1 MKILVVDDNPL
12 ILNSLSDLLFAQGY
26 CVNTG
31 CHGLDASE
39 KLQNEYYDLVIVD
52 HLMPIMNGI
61 QLTKHIRQH
70 KTYLDTPVI
79 LMTTQGH
86 QSLKLICNTNLFSA
100 VIDKPIDV
108 QNLLKLIK
116 SLLSVNTRYQLL

>member
-1 MKILVVDDNPL
+1 MKILVVDDNSV
-12 ILNSLSDLLFAQGY
+12 ILDSLSELLFAQGY
-26 CVNTG
+26 FVSKA

-39 KLQNEYYDLVIVD
+39 KLQKKYYDLVIVD

-70 KTYLDTPVI
+70 KIYVDTPVI

-86 QSLKLICNTNLFSA
+86 QSLKLICNTDLFSA
-100 VIDKPIDV
+100 IIDKPVDV
-108 QNLLKLIK
+108 ENLLKLVNN
-116 SLLSVNTRYQLL
+116 LLSVNTRHQLL